1 MAVDTKEVPAVAGD
15 QKLIEIKNVSQEFH
29 LPNGKELKVLNDVS
43 LCVTKREV
51 VALLGPSGCGKSTLL
66 RIMAGLISPSQG
78 EVSYHDKPLLGLN
91 LGVSIVFQSFALFPW
106 MTVAENIQTALQSR
120 GFPENEI
127 EDRAQKAI
135 QMVGLAGFEDTY
147 PRELSGGMKQRVGM
161 ARALSV
167 DPEILFMDEPFSHVD
182 ALTAESLR
190 AEIIDIWAAHDKN
203 PSSILLVSHDIPEVV
218 YMADRIVVLGAN
230 PGHLVKIVENKLPRP
245 RDYRSPEFMRLVEQ
259 LHEIITGHE
268 IPDAPEPVLAPNQT
282 QPAESLP
289 DALPSE
295 IVGVLEY
302 LDAREG
308 KEDVFRIA
316 TETEKE
322 FGSVLKV
329 VKAAELLDFVDTPKR
344 MVVLTPDGQKFVKA
358 TSQERQNIWKEQL
371 LKLRLFKQVNDML
384 SKHRRAR
391 LSTELVQEII
401 IFNLPNENYEKTFL
415 TFVQWS
421 RYGNLFAYDDD
432 TKKLFYP
439 RKRQY
444 KPRTKVPVS
453 PVEPPA
459 TGNVEGVDSKTN
471 GSGTPGPAGGAPDAP
486 MVDSPAPTGAAPAEQ
501 PVAETPKPE
510 EPPKPE

>member
-1 MAVDTKEVPAVAGD
+1 MAVDTKEVPAVGAD
-15 QKLIEIKNVSQEFH
+15 SKAADPKLIEIKDVSQEFK
-29 LPNGKELKVLNDVS
+29 LPNGKELKVLNNVS
-43 LCVTKREV
+43 LFVNKREV

-66 RIMAGLISPSQG
+66 RIMAGLIQPTKG
-78 EVSYHDKPLLGLN
+78 DVFYHDQPLHDLN
-91 LGVSIVFQSFALFPW
+91 TGVSIVFQSFALFPW
-106 MTVAENIQTALQSR
+106 MTVLENIQTALKSR
-120 GFPENEI
+120 GFPVNEI
-127 EDRAQKAI
+127 DDRAQKAI

-245 RDYRSPEFMRLVEQ
+245 RDYRSPDFMRMVDQ

-268 IPDAPEPVLAPNQT
+268 IPDEPATAAAPST
-282 QPAESLP
+282 GPAACESLP
-289 DALPSE
+289 DAFPSV
-295 IVGVLEY
+295 IVGILEY

-322 FGSVLKV
+322 FGEVLKV

-344 MVVLTPDGQKFVKA
+344 MVVLTPDGQRFVKA

-371 LKLRLFKQVNDML
+371 LKLGLFKQVNDML
-384 SKHRRAR
+384 SKHPRAK
-391 LSTELVQEII
+391 LDAELIQETI
-401 IFNLPNENYEKTFL
+401 IFNLPNENFEKTFE
-415 TFVQWS
+415 TFVQWA
-421 RYGNLFAYDDD
+421 RYGNLFAYDED
-432 TKKLFYP
+432 TQKIFYP

-444 KPRTKVPVS
+444 KPRPKANGKSDGNGNTPADGSPSPETTPAPPEPV
-453 PVEPPA
+453 A
-459 TGNVEGVDSKTN
+459 A
-471 GSGTPGPAGGAPDAP
+471 GTPP
-486 MVDSPAPTGAAPAEQ
+486 
-501 PVAETPKPE
+501 PE
-510 EPPKPE
+510 EAPKSGDSAPPGA